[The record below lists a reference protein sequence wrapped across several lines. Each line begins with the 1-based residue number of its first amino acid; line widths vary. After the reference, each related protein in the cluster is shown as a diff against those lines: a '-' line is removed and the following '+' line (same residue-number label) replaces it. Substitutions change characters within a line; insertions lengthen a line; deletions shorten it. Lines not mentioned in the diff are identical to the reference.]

1 MESIKTVMDW
11 EIISD
16 NSLIMWIVYG
26 LSFILALIMMRTKDK
41 IRRKAG
47 IVLLIESVPGLL
59 IALFCF
65 GLFVYIFFYLLMIT
79 DPVTHQLNDLKLMR
93 NYYELDNT
101 PITFLCLSI
110 FLFPLNALFQIITG
124 AIVIKK
130 CKNCKSGYVSLIFGI
145 LLIIGS
151 ILFTLALLAGLGTT

>member
-1 MESIKTVMDW
+1 MDW

-47 IVLLIESVPGLL
+47 IVLLIESVPGIL
-59 IALFCF
+59 IAVFCF
-65 GLFVYIFFYLLMIT
+65 GLFVFMFFHLLIHT
-79 DPVTHQLNDLKLMR
+79 DPVTHQVNDLKLVN
-93 NYYELDNT
+93 NYIELENT

-124 AIVIKK
+124 TIVIKK
-130 CKNCKSGYVSLIFGI
+130 CRDCKIGYVSLIFGI
-145 LLIIGS
+145 LLIIGG